1 MNATAGWAL
10 WTFRRELSTVRMA
23 SAGLTAM
30 LLILF
35 FLSGC
40 GKPGEDQGNRL
51 SSLFAREWE
60 HRLQESPLFA
70 TSVGDHRFND
80 KLPSYSLKSEQ
91 RSYEFYQ
98 QVEKDLDAI
107 QAELLSPDDRISYD
121 VFRVEVQR
129 NLDAYETGAYL
140 MPVNADSG
148 FHLYFARL
156 GDEVPLAVAKDY
168 DNYIARLRAW
178 PALVDDLI
186 ETMQEGLRRGITPP
200 GVTMQ
205 GHLQTAG
212 VHVVDDPQTSAL
224 FKPFQRFP
232 ATMPSEEQERLRTA
246 GRLAVAEAIVPG
258 YRKLHEF
265 FVEEYL
271 PGCRKTLAA
280 HDLPGGE
287 DFYAREVRYFTTLP
301 LTPDAIHDIG
311 LREVARIRTEMDA
324 VIRRTGFTGT
334 FAEFVQSLRTDDRFY
349 ATSPEELLRQAA
361 WICKRMDGKLPA
373 FFNRLPRQP
382 YTVEPV
388 PDAIAPKYTAGRYVE
403 APRSGT
409 KPGIYWVN
417 TYALG
422 TRALYALEALT
433 LHEAVPGHH
442 LQIALAAEA
451 DDLPPFRRS
460 VYFPAFGEGWALY
473 AERLGLEAGFYT
485 DPYSDF
491 GRLSY
496 EMWRACRLVVD
507 TGVHAKGWTRQ
518 QVIDYLAA
526 NTALSLHECT
536 TETDRYISW
545 PGQALAYKM
554 GELKIRELRTQA
566 EQELGPKF
574 DIRRFHDEL
583 LHNGSVPLSTLEA
596 IVKRFI
602 ERERTTG
609 D

>member
-1 MNATAGWAL
+1 MDPIRTRFTRFHRLATTSVLLLAL
-10 WTFRRELSTVRMA
+10 LS
-23 SAGLTAM
+23 
-30 LLILF
+30 
-35 FLSGC
+35 C
-40 GKPGEDQGNRL
+40 GKPGESEGKRL
-51 SSLFAREWE
+51 HALFAREWE
-60 HRLQESPLFA
+60 HRLQEGPLFA

-80 KLPSYSLKSEQ
+80 KLPDYSLEAAR
-91 RSYEFYQ
+91 RSHAFYQ
-98 QVEKDLDAI
+98 EIARDLEAI
-107 QAELLSPDDRISYD
+107 QADGLGDEDRVSYD

-129 NLDAYETGAYL
+129 NLDAYATGSYL

-156 GDEVPLAVAKDY
+156 GDEAPLATTKDY
-168 DNYIARLRAW
+168 ENYIVRLRAW
-178 PALVDDLI
+178 PVLVDGLI
-186 ETMQEGLRRGITPP
+186 ETMREGLRRGMTPP
-200 GVTMQ
+200 AITLKGFAD
-205 GHLQTAG
+205 TAA
-212 VHVVDDPQTSAL
+212 VHVVEDPETSAL
-224 FKPFQRFP
+224 FQPFRRFP
-232 ATMPSEEQERLRTA
+232 ATFPAAEQERLRAA
-246 GRLAVAEAIVPG
+246 GRVAVADSVVPG
-258 YRKLHEF
+258 YRKLHRF
-265 FVEEYL
+265 FEDEYL
-271 PGCRKTLAA
+271 PGCRQTLAA

-301 LTPDAIHDIG
+301 LDAQAIHDIG

-324 VIRRTGFTGT
+324 VIRKTGFRGS
-334 FAEFVQSLRTDDRFY
+334 FADFVQFLREDPKFY
-349 ATSPEELLRQAA
+349 AKSPEELLQRAA

-403 APRSGT
+403 APRGGT

-417 TYALG
+417 TYALP
-422 TRALYALEALT
+422 TRSLFALEALT

-451 DDLPPFRRS
+451 EELPPFRRS

-554 GELKIRELRTQA
+554 GELKIRELRASA
-566 EQELGPKF
+566 EQELGSRF
-574 DIRRFHDEL
+574 DLRRFHDEL
-583 LHNGSVPLSTLEA
+583 LRNGSVPLSTLETIMNRYVA
-596 IVKRFI
+596 
-602 ERERTTG
+602 REKTSAN
-609 D
+609 